1 MAAKSLTRRQTLRAI
16 IYIRVSTA
24 REDMIS
30 PELQEHTC
38 RKFAIGEG
46 MNVIDVVPDLDLSG
60 GDFAK
65 RRIGEIIARIAS
77 GEADV
82 VLVYRWDR
90 FGRNL
95 EQSLINL
102 STLEGVGGTAK
113 SATENFDTKT
123 AAGRFARNN
132 MLGLAD
138 LQREQIG
145 EGWQRTLARRLR
157 NGLPHNGHPRF
168 GYRLCATCKPPK
180 PRAANGHRR
189 AREDIETCDDCRS
202 GIQIPDPEYGPALT
216 DAYERYV
223 SGMSLG
229 KICDEMRE
237 QGLTTYAGHAMEIHR
252 LQGIMDTGFA
262 AGYIRVRSESS
273 SYQEEPPESALEPT
287 GVGKLDRFVFV
298 QGAHDA
304 IISQETWEKYLEKR
318 QAGRHSKRDGK
329 AKYPASGLVFC
340 GDCKHPAP
348 MRAGLSG
355 GSRQPVW
362 RCQGIQLRSC
372 NHSNA
377 HRETLDAVIFAW
389 INERA
394 SGEETARATAQ
405 AAVDA
410 AREEPDESWRW
421 EAEIQKLKKQRKNL
435 IRMAASE
442 DITREDF
449 LEQRDDVDTE
459 LAKAEAQ
466 LARCGRVKANPRPPR
481 EVFEGLA
488 QEWPTMAD
496 HLKQTAL
503 RSVVGK
509 IIVQRG
515 PLRDPHRYTIIPRW
529 EMTEAA

>member
-1 MAAKSLTRRQTLRAI
+1 
-16 IYIRVSTA
+16 
-24 REDMIS
+24 MIS

-38 RKFAIGEG
+38 RKFANSED
-46 MNVIDVVPDLDLSG
+46 MNVIDVVSDLDLSG

-65 RRIGEIIARIAS
+65 RRIGQIIARIAS

-102 STLEGVGGTAK
+102 SALEGVGGTAK

-168 GYRLCATCKPPK
+168 GYRLCASCKPPK
-180 PRAANGHRR
+180 PRAANGHLK
-189 AREDIETCDDCRS
+189 AREEIETCDDCRS
-202 GIQIPDPEYGPALT
+202 GIQIPDPLYGPALA

-223 SGMSLG
+223 SGVSLG
-229 KICDEMRE
+229 KLCDEMRE
-237 QGLTTYAGHAMEIHR
+237 RGLTTYAGHVMEIHR

-262 AGYIRVRSESS
+262 AGYLRVRAEAS
-273 SYQEEPPESALEPT
+273 SYQEEPPAAALEPT
-287 GVGKLDRFVFV
+287 GVARLDRFVFV

-304 IISQETWEKYLEKR
+304 IISQETWQKYLAKR
-318 QAGRHSKRDGK
+318 QEGRHGKRDGK

-340 GDCKHPAP
+340 GDCNHPAP

-355 GSRQPVW
+355 GSGQQVW
-362 RCQGIQLRSC
+362 RCQGINLRTC
-372 NHSNA
+372 NHSNV
-377 HRETLDAVIFAW
+377 HRDTLDSAIYRW
-389 INERA
+389 ITERA
-394 SGEETARATAQ
+394 SGEETAQATARE
-405 AAVDA
+405 AVEA
-410 AREEPDESWRW
+410 TKQEPDEAWRW
-421 EAEIQKLKKQRKNL
+421 EAEITKLKKQRKNL
-435 IRMAASE
+435 IRMMASE
-442 DITREDF
+442 DITRDDF
-449 LEQRDDVDTE
+449 LEQRDDIDDE

-466 LARCGRVKANPRPPR
+466 LARCGRTTANPRPPR

-488 QEWPTMAD
+488 REWPEMAD
-496 HLKQTAL
+496 HLKQAAL
-503 RSVVGK
+503 RSVIGK
-509 IIVQRG
+509 IVAQRG
-515 PLRDPHRYTIIPRW
+515 TLRDPDRYTIVPRW
-529 EMTEAA
+529 EMGESA